1 MIIACLSLVV
11 LALLLS
17 AITFEGVRFLSFQ
30 FLIAA
35 PGPEPAEAGIG
46 PSLGGTIWVCA
57 VCAFMT
63 LPVGVA
69 TAVLLEEFKPR
80 NIVLR
85 WLHGFLQLNIAN
97 LAGVPSVVYGIIG
110 LTAFVAMFGL
120 FGSVNDPV
128 LELGAS
134 YYDQFVS
141 EGDLVAFVPVSGPQA
156 PETEPRDGMTAYTSS
171 GQPFKMIVAD
181 RQTFDFNDPA
191 NQKNMKRTFF
201 TDSEPGR
208 VSRKSWYFIRIPF
221 GRGVLA
227 GSLTLMLVVLPI
239 VIISTQEALRAV
251 PDSLRAG
258 ALGMGSTPW
267 QVVWHIT
274 LPAAVPGI
282 MTGAILAMSR
292 AIGEAA
298 PILMIAG
305 IVYIGSAPGNL
316 MDDFSVMPL
325 QIFTWASRPQAAFHS
340 LAASGIIVLLAMLL
354 AFNAVAVLI
363 RHKMQK
369 PLT

>member
-1 MIIACLSLVV
+1 MAPPDPVPSK
-11 LALLLS
+11 A
-17 AITFEGVRFLSFQ
+17 GV
-30 FLIAA
+30 
-35 PGPEPAEAGIG
+35 G
-46 PSLGGTIWVCA
+46 PSLWGSIWVCVACA
-57 VCAFMT
+57 VMT
-63 LPVGVA
+63 LPIGVA

-80 NIVLR
+80 NVVLR
-85 WLHGFLQLNIAN
+85 WMHGFLQLNIAN

-110 LTAFVAMFGL
+110 MTAFVSMFGM
-120 FGSVNDPV
+120 FGSVSDPV
-128 LELGAS
+128 FEFGVQ
-134 YYDQFVS
+134 YYDQFIS
-141 EGDLVAFVPVSGPQA
+141 EGDLVVFVPVSGPNA
-156 PETEPRDGMTAYTSS
+156 PETKLRDGMTGNMSS
-171 GQPFKMIVAD
+171 GRAVEMIAAD
-181 RQTFDFNDPA
+181 RKTFDFADA
-191 NQKNMKRTFF
+191 QNQENLKRTFF

-208 VSRKSWYFIRIPF
+208 ISRKSWYFLRLPF

-239 VIISTQEALRAV
+239 VIISTQESLRAV

-282 MTGAILAMSR
+282 MTGSILAMSR

-298 PILMIAG
+298 PILIIAG
-305 IVYIGSAPGNL
+305 IVYIASPPGNL

-340 LAASGIIVLLAMLL
+340 LAASGIIVLLLMLL
-354 AFNAVAVLI
+354 AFNAVAVFI
-363 RHKMQK
+363 RYKMQK
-369 PLT
+369 PLS